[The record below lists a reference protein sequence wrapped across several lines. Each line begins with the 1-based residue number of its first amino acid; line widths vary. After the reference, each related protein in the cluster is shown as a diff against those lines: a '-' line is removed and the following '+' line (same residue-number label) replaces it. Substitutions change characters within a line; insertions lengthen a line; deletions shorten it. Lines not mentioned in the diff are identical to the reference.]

1 MTMSTTAVLHSEWI
15 KIKSVR
21 SISGSLI
28 AVFAATLF
36 VTVLA
41 SSTVGQAEADNPGND
56 LLFSAF
62 YALNFGQIAAISF
75 GATAL
80 SSEFLNGAL
89 RTSLT
94 AVPSR
99 SRFYV
104 AKMAMVGGLALVVG
118 LITSFAAF
126 LVGQLFMGEYR
137 IHLAEPGALRAAV
150 GGGVY
155 LALMA
160 LFAAGLTAVLRS
172 AVAVLGLLIPFILIV
187 SFVVGD
193 IAGGVAQYLPDR
205 AGQLVLRGQPEGG
218 LGPWTGLAVTAG
230 WAAVALVAGWW
241 ALRKRDA

>member
-21 SISGSLI
+21 SVSGSLI
-28 AVFAATLF
+28 AVFAATIS

-41 SSTVGQAEADNPGND
+41 FSTVGQAEADNPGND

-89 RTSLT
+89 RISLT

-99 SRFYV
+99 SLFYV
-104 AKMAMVGGLALVVG
+104 AKMAVVGGLALVVG
-118 LITSFAAF
+118 LITSFATF
-126 LVGQLFMGEYR
+126 LVGQLFMGEYA
-137 IHLAEPGALRAAV
+137 IGPGEPGALRAAF

-160 LFAAGLTAVLRS
+160 LLAAGLTAVLRS
-172 AVAVLGLLIPFILIV
+172 AVAVLSLLIPFILVV

-193 IAGGVAQYLPDR
+193 IAGDVAQYLPDQ
-205 AGQLVLRGQPEGG
+205 AGQLVLHGTHEGS

-230 WAAVALVAGWW
+230 WAAAALVAGWW
-241 ALRKRDA
+241 TLRKRDA

>member
-1 MTMSTTAVLHSEWI
+1 MTTSMTAVLHSEWI
-15 KIKSVR
+15 KINSVR
-21 SISGSLI
+21 AVAGSLI

-36 VTVLA
+36 VTVFVA
-41 SSTVGQAEADNPGND
+41 STIGQAEADNTGGD

-89 RTSLT
+89 RISLT

-118 LITSFAAF
+118 LITSFSTF
-126 LVGQLFMGEYR
+126 LVGQLFMGEYAIR
-137 IHLAEPGALRAAV
+137 LEEPDVLRAAI

-172 AVAVLGLLIPFILIV
+172 AIAVLSLLIPFILIV

-193 IAGGVAQYLPDR
+193 LAGGVAQYLPDR
-205 AGQLVLRGQPEGG
+205 AGQLVLQAHPEGS

-230 WAAVALVAGWW
+230 WAGAALVAGWW
-241 ALRKRDA
+241 ALWKRDA

>member
-1 MTMSTTAVLHSEWI
+1 MTMSMIAVLHSEWI

-21 SISGSLI
+21 SVAGSLI
-28 AVFAATLF
+28 AVFVATIS

-41 SSTVGQAEADNPGND
+41 SVTVGQAEADDPGSD

-62 YALNFGQIAAISF
+62 YALNFGQIAAIGF
-75 GATAL
+75 GASAL

-89 RTSLT
+89 RISLT

-99 SRFYV
+99 GLFYV
-104 AKMAMVGGLALVVG
+104 AKMAMVGGPALGVG
-118 LITSFAAF
+118 LLTSFTAF
-126 LVGQLFMGEYR
+126 LVGQLFMGEYAIR
-137 IHLAEPGALRAAV
+137 PGDPGALRAVV

-172 AVAVLGLLIPFILIV
+172 AVAALSLLIPFILIV
-187 SFVVGD
+187 SLVVGD
-193 IAGGVAQYLPDR
+193 IAGSAAEYLPDQ
-205 AGQLVLRGQPEGG
+205 AGQLVLRSHHEGT

-230 WAAVALVAGWW
+230 WAVVALVAGWW
-241 ALRKRDA
+241 SLRKRDA

>member
-21 SISGSLI
+21 SVAGSLI
-28 AVFAATLF
+28 AVFAVTVSVTLF
-36 VTVLA
+36 A
-41 SSTVGQAEADNPGND
+41 FSTVGQAEVDDPGND

-62 YALNFGQIAAISF
+62 YALNFGQIAAMSF

-89 RTSLT
+89 RTSLM
-94 AVPSR
+94 AVPRR
-99 SRFYV
+99 SLFYV
-104 AKMAMVGGLALVVG
+104 SKIAVVGGLALLVG
-118 LITSFAAF
+118 LITSSTAF
-126 LVGQLFMGEYR
+126 LVGQLFMGEYA
-137 IHLAEPGALRAAV
+137 IGPGEPGALRAAF

-172 AVAVLGLLIPFILIV
+172 AVAVLSLLIPFILLV
-187 SFVVGD
+187 SFVVGST
-193 IAGGVAQYLPDR
+193 AGGVSQYLPDR
-205 AGQLVLRGQPEGG
+205 AGQLVLHQHPQGS
-218 LGPWTGLAVTAG
+218 LGPWAGLAVTAG
-230 WAAVALVAGWW
+230 WAAAALATGWW

>member
-1 MTMSTTAVLHSEWI
+1 MDDLRGPGPLEQ
-15 KIKSVR
+15 KPVR
-21 SISGSLI
+21 L
-28 AVFAATLF
+28 

-41 SSTVGQAEADNPGND
+41 SSTVGQAEAGNPGND

-99 SRFYV
+99 SRFYI
-104 AKMAMVGGLALVVG
+104 AKMAMIGGLTLVIG

-137 IHLAEPGALRAAV
+137 IRLGEPGTLRAAF

-172 AVAVLGLLIPFILIV
+172 AVAVLSLLIPFILVV

-205 AGQLVLRGQPEGG
+205 AGQLVLRGQHAGG